1 MEIKAILV
9 VPPLESPSAGFAGN
23 PLPVLDLLG
32 KSLVERTAERMLAGG
47 AQGVT
52 ILCDCNILD
61 MPWFRKYRASGST
74 AITWGRSSRE
84 DLWRNA
90 AGAFTELVGAGAELI
105 LLQRVDL
112 YAEMDYRKLI
122 QAHLMQRLRVTSVYD
137 DSGELGI
144 FCVNASRRNDAVKIC
159 RNDLQSAPVEHAEFR
174 FSGYLNR
181 LRDMHDFR
189 ALTRDALFQRNE
201 LVPDGR
207 QIRPGVWAGENV
219 RIERG
224 ARIVAP
230 AYLGAHSKI
239 RAASVITRGSVVER
253 YAQVDCG
260 TVVEDGT
267 VLPFCYVGAGLEVNH
282 SVVGFNRLFHLRRRV
297 EVEIA
302 DPRLLGMQAQRP
314 AHRAA
319 TALLSLT
326 TFLPQA
332 IARSLLGSKGKPI
345 AQPECEPSFAS
356 TLSGWETPVPGT
368 LPQPAESDFPDRA
381 DPNLLPATRRYGDQ

>member
-1 MEIKAILV
+1 MEVKAILL
-9 VPPLESPSAGFAGN
+9 VPAPGSGVEFAGC

-47 AQGVT
+47 IEGVT
-52 ILCDCNILD
+52 ILCDGSILD
-61 MPWFRKYRASGST
+61 MPWFRKHRQSGDSS
-74 AITWGRSSRE
+74 ITWERTSGE
-84 DLWRNA
+84 DLWRSA
-90 AGAFTELVGAGAELI
+90 AAAFTGLVSAGAELI

-112 YAEMDYRKLI
+112 YAEINYRKLV
-122 QAHLMQRLRVTSVYD
+122 QAHLMQHPRVTSVCD
-137 DSGELGI
+137 DSGQLGI
-144 FCVNASRRNDAVKIC
+144 FCVNASRRNDATKIC
-159 RNDLQSAPVEHAEFR
+159 RNRLQGAPVEHAEYR

-189 ALTRDALFQRNE
+189 ELTRHALFQRNE

-207 QIRPGVWAGENV
+207 QIRPGVWVGENS

-230 AYLGAHSKI
+230 AYLGARSRI
-239 RAASVITRGSVVER
+239 RAAAVITRGSVVER

-260 TVVEDGT
+260 TVIEDGT

-282 SVVGFNRLFHLRRRV
+282 SVVGFNRLCHLRRRV
-297 EVEIA
+297 EVEIP
-302 DPRLLGMQAQRP
+302 DPRLLNMQAQRP

-332 IARSLLGSKGKPI
+332 IARSVLGSKRQP
-345 AQPECEPSFAS
+345 AQQPAGEPAFAS

-368 LPQPAESDFPDRA
+368 VPQPAESDFPDRA
-381 DPNLLPATRRYGDQ
+381 DPNLMPVTRRHGDQ